1 VQSVFEGQR
10 EVAVDA
16 FISHSSKNRA
26 AARRLEKLLESE
38 GLDVWL
44 DDSEIRLGV
53 LLDSELQGSIRQCRT
68 FVLLWSKPAAA
79 SRWVNSEWLTA
90 FHLDRLILPWV
101 LDETRLPQC
110 LQNSVYLSLPRVGQE
125 EAKRLA
131 RQIGDAGDSATQV
144 APLMRAEAPELS
156 AAIATIAAQQQEV
169 GDALGLRELDEAA
182 KIQASLD
189 EVMQDARERWPL
201 DPMIVNLD
209 GYHLKNAYMLAH
221 WDAIQAGRAPR
232 DPLLDQAE
240 WRFFETLSIDPTDPS
255 ALNGLG
261 SILLFERD
269 LQAAEFFIKAA
280 IRAAKR
286 QGMASYPAAEQDLA
300 LVKRFQPQ
308 PASG

>member
-1 VQSVFEGQR
+1 
-10 EVAVDA
+10 VDA

-53 LLDSELQGSIRQCRT
+53 LLDSELQSSIRQCRT
-68 FVLLWSKPAAA
+68 FVLLWSQPAAA

-90 FHLDRLILPWV
+90 FHLDRLILSCV

-110 LQNSVYLSLPRVGQE
+110 LQNSVYLNLREVGQE

>member
-1 VQSVFEGQR
+1 
-10 EVAVDA
+10 VDA
-16 FISHSSKNRA
+16 FISHSSKNGA
-26 AARRLEKLLESE
+26 AARRLEKLLEAE
-38 GLDVWL
+38 GLEVWL

-53 LLDSELQGSIRQCRT
+53 LLDSELQTSIRRCRT
-68 FVLLWSKPAAA
+68 FVLLWSKPAAE
-79 SRWVNSEWLTA
+79 SRWVNTEWLTA
-90 FHLDRLILPWV
+90 FHQDRFILPCV
-101 LDETRLPQC
+101 LDEARLPQC
-110 LQNSVYLSLPRVGQE
+110 LQNSVYLKLQRVGQD

-131 RQIGDAGDSATQV
+131 REIREAGDSATPV
-144 APLMRAEAPELS
+144 APLMRAESPELS
-156 AAIATIAAQQQEV
+156 EAITTIAQEQQEL
-169 GDALGLRELDEAA
+169 GDALGRREFAEAA
-182 KIQASLD
+182 KTQARLD
-189 EVMQDARERWPL
+189 EVMKDARNRWPL

-209 GYHLKNAYMLAH
+209 GYHLKNAYMVKH

-261 SILLFERD
+261 SILMFERD
-269 LQAAEFFIKAA
+269 LQAAEFFIQAA

-286 QGMASYPAAEQDLA
+286 QGMASYPAAEQDLE